1 MFDMK
6 PDALID
12 NTCNVVTREARGTT
26 CLGDHLGGFM
36 HVQYLHAHSS
46 SADKSSPDKTSL
58 GVKKSEVL

>member
-1 MFDMK
+1 MLDMK
-6 PDALID
+6 PDASID
-12 NTCNVVTREARGTT
+12 NTCNVVKRKARGTT
-26 CLGDHLGGFM
+26 CVGGHLGGFM